1 MLVEVAKPV
10 TFILCILSL
19 YAVFHAAFM
28 VPASDLNQKIYQSM
42 LLLALSA
49 ILSVISGLS
58 FRAAESEPQAH
69 HTRLISTLPLQVFC
83 WAAGA
88 MLVLFLVSL
97 YLETHCV
104 FYRDTHL

>member
-1 MLVEVAKPV
+1 MPVEVAKPV

-28 VPASDLNQKIYQSM
+28 VPASDLNQKIYQS
-42 LLLALSA
+42 
-49 ILSVISGLS
+49 VISGLS
-58 FRAAESEPQAH
+58 FRAAEPEPQAH

-97 YLETHCV
+97 YLETHCI